1 MFTTV
6 AYSENIATTDAWQ
19 KVTAVPDQH
28 IKITGDSVYI
38 SGYNRYIGA
47 LAVLG
52 THALG
57 GRLVSPSIRRFAP
70 SEISPISI
78 VLITTDPVE
87 MDINLNRMITLDIDE
102 QLELEF
108 YGTAVAAQQL
118 GAAVWLADAEIT
130 PVKGQI
136 FTVRGS
142 IVLAGAAGAW
152 EYSAL
157 SLAEDLPVGSY
168 DIVGFD
174 VVAANGV
181 AARLVPVGANHR
193 PGVPVRQTIDA
204 VIPNNIFRHGKM
216 GVFASFPHNNI
227 PGVEVFSNTAIAGA
241 TYQVLLDLIKR

>member
-6 AYSENIATTDAWQ
+6 AYSESLTTTSAWQ
-19 KVTAVPDQH
+19 KIAAVADQH
-28 IKITGDSVYI
+28 IKVSGDSIYV

-47 LAVLG
+47 VATLG
-52 THALG
+52 TNAAG

-70 SEISPISI
+70 TEITPVTIG
-78 VLITTDPVE
+78 LIGTNPVE
-87 MDINLNRMITLDIDE
+87 MDVNLNRMITLDIDE
-102 QLELEF
+102 QLEMEVI
-108 YGTAVAAQQL
+108 GASGGAEVV

-142 IVLAGAAGAW
+142 IVLAGAASAW

-157 SLAEDLPVGSY
+157 TLTEDLPVGSY

-174 VVAANGV
+174 LVAANGV

-193 PGVPVRQTIDA
+193 PGVPVRQSVDT

-216 GVFASFPHNNI
+216 GTFLTFPHNNI
-227 PGVEVFSNTAIAGA
+227 PGVEVFSNSAIAGA
-241 TYQVLLDLIKR
+241 TYQVWLDLIKR

>member
-6 AYSENIATTDAWQ
+6 AYSESLTTTTAWQ
-19 KVTAVPDQH
+19 KIAAVADQH
-28 IKITGDSVYI
+28 IKVAGDSVYI

-47 LAVLG
+47 IAVLG
-52 THALG
+52 TGALG

-70 SEISPISI
+70 CEISPVST
-78 VLITTDPVE
+78 VLISTDPVE
-87 MDINLNRMITLDIDE
+87 HDINLNRMITLDIDE
-102 QLELEF
+102 QLEMEVI
-108 YGTAVAAQQL
+108 GASGGAEVV
-118 GAAVWLADAEIT
+118 GAAVWLADAEIS
-130 PVKGQI
+130 PVKGSI

-157 SLAEDLPVGSY
+157 TLTEDLPVGSY
-168 DIVGFD
+168 DVVGMD
-174 VVAANGV
+174 LVAANGV

-193 PGVPVRQTIDA
+193 PGVPVRQTVDA

-216 GVFASFPHNNI
+216 GVFATFPHNNI
-227 PGVEVFSNTAIAGA
+227 PGIEVFSNTAIAGA